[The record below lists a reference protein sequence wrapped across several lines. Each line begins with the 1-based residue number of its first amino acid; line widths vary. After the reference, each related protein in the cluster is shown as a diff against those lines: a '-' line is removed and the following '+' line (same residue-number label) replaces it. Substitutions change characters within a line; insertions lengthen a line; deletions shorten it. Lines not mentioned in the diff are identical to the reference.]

1 MVTAISLSSTPLA
14 PALQGN
20 QQLRESLA
28 DNAGRL
34 TSGNRILAIS
44 DDVGAALNA
53 ANLQSQSSGF
63 RQASSNAAQ
72 AFSLLD
78 TAAEGLSQIEDI
90 FTNLTALA
98 ERATSPAVTDAQ
110 RAFLQQQFS
119 QSFTQID
126 AIVSNTRFNDIRPL
140 EGLTTDFRVGNNAE
154 DVVSIDIEAVTSEDL
169 FGPSLPDIGSIAN
182 ATAAQTA
189 IDDANETLQNVIRT
203 VQGTRDGLF
212 ATSSALSQTASG
224 NQAGAGSLT
233 NTDVAAEIEQQASNV
248 IRFDTSTAVLAQASN
263 LQPQLLQLLNSVS
276 LPTQPQTEQTQDTS
290 EEPLQEA
297 AARAATTTPAA
308 TPAPTNDSRPE

>member
-1 MVTAISLSSTPLA
+1 MVSAITLSSTPLA

-34 TSGNRILAIS
+34 TSGNRILNIS

-72 AFSLLD
+72 AFTLLD
-78 TAAEGLSQIEDI
+78 VAADGLSQIEDI
-90 FTNLTALA
+90 VSNLTTLA
-98 ERATSPAVTDAQ
+98 EQSTSPAITDAQ
-110 RAFLQQQFS
+110 RAFLQQRFS

-126 AIVSNTRFNDIRPL
+126 SIVSNTRFNDIRPL
-140 EGLTTDFRVGNNAE
+140 EGLTTDFRVGNDAE
-154 DVVSIDIEAVTSEDL
+154 DVVSIDIEAVTADDL
-169 FGPSLPDIGSIAN
+169 FEGSLPDIGSIAN

-189 IDDANETLQNVIRT
+189 IDDANAILQDVIRT

-212 ATSSALSQTASG
+212 ATASALSQTASG
-224 NQAGAGSLT
+224 NAAGAGSLT
-233 NTDVAAEIEQQASNV
+233 NTDVSAEIEQQASNV
-248 IRFDTSTAVLAQASN
+248 IRFDTSTAVLAQAAN

-276 LPTQPQTEQTQDTS
+276 LPAQPQSEPTQGSS

-297 AARAATTTPAA
+297 VAQAATSAPAA
-308 TPAPTNDSRPE
+308 TPAPTNESNQG

>member
-1 MVTAISLSSTPLA
+1 MVSAISLSSTSLA

-34 TSGNRILAIS
+34 TSGNRILQIS

-63 RQASSNAAQ
+63 RQSSANAAQ

-78 TAAEGLSQIEDI
+78 TAAEGLSQIEEI

-98 ERATSPAVTDAQ
+98 EQATSAAITDTQ

-126 AIVSNTRFNDIRPL
+126 NIVSNTRFNDIRPL
-140 EGLTTDFRVGNNAE
+140 EGLSTEFRVGNNAE
-154 DVVSIDIEAVTSEDL
+154 DVVSIEIDSVTSEDL
-169 FGPSLPDIGSIAN
+169 FNNALPNIGSIAN
-182 ATAAQTA
+182 ATSALTA
-189 IDDANETLQNVIRT
+189 IDDANAILQNNIRT

-233 NTDVAAEIEQQASNV
+233 NTDFSAEIEEQASNV
-248 IRFDTSTAVLAQASN
+248 IRFDTSTAVLAQATN

-276 LPTQPQTEQTQDTS
+276 LPAQPQTEQTQDVS

-297 AARAATTTPAA
+297 AARAATSVPAA
-308 TPAPTNDSRPE
+308 TPAPTNESRAD